1 MPILKI
7 GLVGGALAC
16 LYVTWASWS
25 AGYQIE
31 AALLRG
37 LLSFMAMSFVAY
49 LGELVV
55 ATAPPTDVPVDTAG
69 LAFEAAGADE
79 GSDLD
84 AAGRAPIPIRPVL
97 EEREAA

>member
-1 MPILKI
+1 MPILRI
-7 GLVGGALAC
+7 GLVGGALCC

-25 AGYQIE
+25 AGFLVE

-37 LLSFMAMSFVAY
+37 LLAFIAMSFVAY

-55 ATAPPTDVPVDTAG
+55 ATAPPASAPAG
-69 LAFEAAGADE
+69 TEESAVADPAVDE
-79 GSDLD
+79 GSDLE
-84 AAGRAPIPIRPVL
+84 AAGRAPIPLRPVR